1 MKKSILFILTG
12 LSLLSAGDSGLQ
24 YLQALELFENR
35 HLAVENAVKAKEI
48 AEQIIIS
55 EPENIKALVLLSRYC
70 LFAGAGRQTNE
81 EKLVEYE
88 KGRELA
94 GKVEKLDHASADA
107 SFYFAAN
114 LGRTAELK
122 GIFNALGIA
131 AEVKKGMERTLQKD
145 KNHPLA
151 KVALANY
158 YYRMPGLF
166 GGNTEKAVELLKES
180 LETNP
185 DLTMA
190 YVDLARIYK
199 VQGKT
204 KEALDLLEKV
214 IKKENPYPKAN
225 YYLYDKKEAEE
236 LLKELLK

>member
-1 MKKSILFILTG
+1 MVILTG
-12 LSLLSAGDSGLQ
+12 LSLLSAGDSGPL
-24 YLQALELFENR
+24 YLRALELFENR
-35 HLAVENAVKAKEI
+35 HLAAENAVKAKEI

-55 EPENIKALVLLSRYC
+55 EPENAKALVLLSRYH
-70 LFAGAGRQTNE
+70 LFAGAGQKTSE
-81 EKLVEYE
+81 EKLSQYE

-94 GKVEKLDHASADA
+94 EKAEKLDATSADA
-107 SFYFAAN
+107 AFYFAAN

-131 AEVKKGMERTLQKD
+131 AEVKKGMERALQKD

-158 YYRMPGLF
+158 YYRVPGLF

-180 LETNP
+180 LETHP

-199 VQGKT
+199 GLGKK

-214 IKKENPYPKAN
+214 VKKENPYPKAN
-225 YYLYDKKEAEE
+225 YYLYDKRDAEE
-236 LLKELLK
+236 LLKELLR